1 MTLGRREMCVM
12 NGHPEAYPGVKYYEG
27 AVQGGCQELAILG
40 RVGLPENEI
49 MKLKTVEL

>member
-1 MTLGRREMCVM
+1 MTWENGKCVLL